1 MKKLQTDISNIGLK
15 VTPQRIAILKHLREH
30 RNHPTAEKVHNELIK
45 EYPAIS
51 LTTVYNTLS
60 RFVEAGM
67 IKELDIDPNKMR
79 FDTCTDPHDHFH
91 CRVCDNVYDVVY
103 DLSILA
109 DNLKDKKNMD
119 GHNIDTININ
129 VKGVCK
135 YCESAVSP

>member
-30 RNHPTAEKVHNELIK
+30 RNHPTAEKVHNELLK
-45 EYPAIS
+45 KYPAIS
-51 LTTVYNTLS
+51 LKTVYNNLS

-67 IKELDIDPNKMR
+67 IKELDIDPTKMR
-79 FDTCTDPHDHFH
+79 FEMCTDPHDHFH

-129 VKGVCK
+129 LKGVCK
-135 YCESAVSP
+135 YCETVIN